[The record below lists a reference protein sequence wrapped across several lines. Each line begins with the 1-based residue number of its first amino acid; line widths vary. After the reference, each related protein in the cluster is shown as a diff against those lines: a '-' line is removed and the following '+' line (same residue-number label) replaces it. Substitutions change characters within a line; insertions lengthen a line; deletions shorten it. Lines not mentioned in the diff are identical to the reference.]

1 MKKILLFCAALFAFS
16 FLLSCDDDEVVKSN
30 IVGVW
35 KPVKMVETTADSTGS
50 NSESYYYTDCQQLS
64 RWTFNEDKT
73 GSVLEQDDTFTACHI
88 AFQSNINYQ
97 YNPKTGEIVINY
109 LTGQDT
115 GKISDVTDTTMN
127 LKIEEID
134 LNADTY
140 ESQVYT
146 MVRVN

>member
-1 MKKILLFCAALFAFS
+1 MKKIFLLIAAFFAFS
-16 FLLSCDDDEVVKSN
+16 FLMNCDDDEVVKSR
-30 IVGVW
+30 ITGVW
-35 KPVKMVETTADSTGS
+35 KPVKMVETTVDSTGS
-50 NSESYYYTDCQQLS
+50 NSETYWYTDCQQLS
-64 RWTFNEDKT
+64 RWTFNEDNT
-73 GSVLEQDDTFTACHI
+73 GSVLRQDDTFTTCHI

-97 YNPKTGEIVINY
+97 YNPKTGDIVINY

-115 GKISDVTDTTMN
+115 GKISGLTDTTMN

-146 MVRVN
+146 MVRVE

>member
-1 MKKILLFCAALFAFS
+1 
-16 FLLSCDDDEVVKSN
+16 
-30 IVGVW
+30 
-35 KPVKMVETTADSTGS
+35 
-50 NSESYYYTDCQQLS
+50 QQLS

-146 MVRVN
+146 MVRVNLNQNQLKLLPFPSEGFFLCSISIL